1 MNGRSLGM
9 TKKPIAYL
17 LLILAV
23 TLFGSLTMASQAN
36 SDDVRRPA
44 VAGQFYPEAPSM
56 LRAAV
61 EKFLEDAV
69 PVRVRNPVA
78 IVVPHAGYI
87 FSGQIAADAFKQAS
101 RQKYDLVVILGTNHT
116 SSEFR
121 KIAVYPGSGFR
132 TPLGVARIDRE
143 VVAALIA
150 ADPDCIPEES
160 VHEREHSVEVQ
171 VPFVQVLFPE
181 AKIVPII
188 VGTTDLNLCSRF
200 GLALAKLI
208 KNRRALIVASS
219 DLSHYPSYDD
229 AVAADRETLEA
240 LAKLDPA
247 LFQAKVRS
255 LTNRSIPNLHTGA
268 CGEAPILAAMTAAKS
283 LGAARGVVVSYA
295 NSGDTSVG
303 ERSRVVGYGAVA
315 LTAEKGSADVGVLD
329 KPKGGTKAGP
339 LLTEDKKA
347 LLRFAR
353 STISRVFET
362 GTTPLAKGFGAGAQQ
377 PRGCFVTLRKN
388 GQLRGCIGQMVADA
402 PLCKLVGAMALKS
415 AFQDS
420 RFRPV
425 SQDEMGSIEI
435 EISVLTPLRPVAS
448 AEEIVVGRD
457 GVVIRKDGHSAVYLP
472 QVATEQGWG
481 REEMLDNLCL
491 KAGLLR
497 DGWREG
503 AQFSTFQAVVFS
515 ENAFK

>member
-1 MNGRSLGM
+1 M
-9 TKKPIAYL
+9 TKKTIAYL
-17 LLILAV
+17 LSILTVA
-23 TLFGSLTMASQAN
+23 LFGSLTMVSQAN
-36 SDDVRRPA
+36 SDDARRPA
-44 VAGQFYPEAPSM
+44 VSGQFYPEAPSM

-101 RQKYDLVVILGTNHT
+101 GQKYDLVVILGTNHT
-116 SSEFR
+116 SAEFR

-143 VVAALIA
+143 VAAALIA
-150 ADPDCIPEES
+150 ADPDCIPDES

-181 AKIVPII
+181 AKIVPVI
-188 VGTTDLNLCSRF
+188 VATTDLNICSRF
-200 GLALAKLI
+200 GLALAKVI

-240 LAKLDPA
+240 LVKLDPA

-255 LTNRSIPNLHTGA
+255 LTNRSIPNLHTAA

-303 ERSRVVGYGAVA
+303 VGERNRVVGYGAVA
-315 LTAEKGSADVGVLD
+315 LTAEKGSGDVAVLD
-329 KPKGGTKAGP
+329 KPKGGIKAVP
-339 LLTEDKKA
+339 LPAEDKKA

-353 STISRVFET
+353 STLSRIFET
-362 GTTPLAKGFGAGAQQ
+362 GTTPLARGFGAGAQQ

-435 EISVLTPLRPVAS
+435 EISVLTPLRPVAG

-491 KAGLLR
+491 KAGLPR

-503 AQFSTFQAVVFS
+503 AQFSTFQAIVFS
-515 ENAFK
+515 ENEFK